1 MDQEDLKN
9 YQELRASQG
18 LPEISDKDALVEA
31 QALVN
36 FMTLGIKWSKYYRK
50 DNLIPSGTF

>member
-1 MDQEDLKN
+1 MDQEDLKS

-18 LPEISDKDALVEA
+18 LPGISDKDALVEA

-36 FMTLGIKWSKYYRK
+36 FMTLAIK
-50 DNLIPSGTF
+50 

>member
-9 YQELRASQG
+9 YQALRASQG

-36 FMTLGIKWSKYYRK
+36 FMMLASK
-50 DNLIPSGTF
+50 

>member
-9 YQELRASQG
+9 YQELRASQC

-36 FMTLGIKWSKYYRK
+36 FMTLGIK
-50 DNLIPSGTF
+50 

>member
-1 MDQEDLKN
+1 MDQEDLKS
-9 YQELRASQG
+9 YQKLRASEG

-36 FMTLGIKWSKYYRK
+36 FITLASK
-50 DNLIPSGTF
+50 